1 MLCECGKV
9 AQFTFMSNGYIY
21 NEVAIQEVAH
31 FFVASINMARV
42 QCSTSSVCDGGGGK
56 GGCSIRSQPSIKFSF
71 LPTSDTSVA

>member
-1 MLCECGKV
+1 
-9 AQFTFMSNGYIY
+9 MSNGYNY
-21 NEVAIQEVAH
+21 NDVAIQEVAH